1 MIDNIISVSFSDED
15 IEKMNSAIALLN
27 EALEGKAVN
36 LTPEERR
43 QYGSIADRNKILVDK
58 AKFYMEKAPQT
69 MPRTIDKA
77 EFDRDYAA
85 RTLLEAP
92 LRELTIV
99 TEKLRD
105 TKTLLDFDNLQ
116 STLAYYRY
124 VKYLASENEPGTTSI
139 YQDMKQHY
147 QRGGA
152 PQPEEPETPAPEPAT
167 S

>member
-152 PQPEEPETPAPEPAT
+152 P
-167 S
+167 